1 MSRSNASVI
10 GPASPAGSRR
20 ARGAVIL
27 LVAFALALIGCSD
40 DGEDA
45 APESTTTT
53 ARRSTVES
61 SSTTAPPGSTGT
73 SQPTGSV
80 EERIAARYVAFWEA
94 RLAANQNPP
103 NPDDPRLAEYASGDQ
118 LQNVVSET
126 RSRRDDGLALRAP
139 DPSATSHNVN
149 VISVEGESAELQ
161 DCFVN
166 DGVLYN
172 ATTGEIVDDAVV
184 TRSVSAVMVLE
195 GGVWKLARATVI
207 QEWEGVA
214 GCALAES

>member
-1 MSRSNASVI
+1 VT
-10 GPASPAGSRR
+10 
-20 ARGAVIL
+20 L
-27 LVAFALALIGCSD
+27 LVAVALALTGCSD

-53 ARRSTVES
+53 ARRSTVEP
-61 SSTTAPPGSTGT
+61 SSTTATPDSTGT

-80 EERIAARYVAFWEA
+80 EDEIAARYVAFWEA
-94 RLAANQNPP
+94 RFAANQNPP

-126 RSRRDDGLALRAP
+126 RSRHDDGLALRSP
-139 DPSATSHNVN
+139 DASVTSHDVT
-149 VISVEGESAELQ
+149 VIAVEGESAELQ

-172 ATTGEIVDDAVV
+172 ATTGEIVDDSVV

-195 GGVWKLARATVI
+195 GGVWKLARARVV

>member
-1 MSRSNASVI
+1 MSRSGASVI
-10 GPASPAGSRR
+10 GPRTPGAPQR
-20 ARGAVIL
+20 ARGAATL
-27 LVAFALALIGCSD
+27 LVAFALALTGCSD

-45 APESTTTT
+45 APESTTAT

-61 SSTTAPPGSTGT
+61 SSTTATPGSTGT
-73 SQPTGSV
+73 SQPSGSV
-80 EERIAARYVAFWEA
+80 EEQIASRYVAFWEA
-94 RLAANQNPP
+94 RFAANQNPP
-103 NPDDPRLAEYASGDQ
+103 NPDDPRLAEYASGEQ

-126 RSRRDDGLALRAP
+126 RARRDDGLALRAP
-139 DPSATSHNVN
+139 DPSVTSHNVQ

-172 ATTGEIVDDAVV
+172 AATGEIVDDSVV
-184 TRSVSAVMVLE
+184 TRSVSAVLVIE
-195 GGVWKLARATVI
+195 GGVWKLARASVI

-214 GCALAES
+214 GCALTES